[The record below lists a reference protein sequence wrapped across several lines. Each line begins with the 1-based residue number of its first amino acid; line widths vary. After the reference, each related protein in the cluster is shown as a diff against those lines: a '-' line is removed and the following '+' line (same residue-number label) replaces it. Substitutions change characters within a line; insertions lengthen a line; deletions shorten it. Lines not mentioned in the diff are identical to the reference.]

1 MFGRLNLASPGHP
14 NVRSVGVQIFAEKM
28 EEEEDII
35 VREEDREMERL
46 KGNGINIKSTTGF
59 LFCPRCGLRRPKGKG
74 IKYCPSCGCK
84 LLEEGSL
91 PYTPKSYS
99 VNEVFINNKIKERRI
114 MEGVDSIVSLMQQ
127 NQSKKNKNDFSSI
140 SAVEKADN
148 GDYKKAIDEFSEL
161 IRLNPKDAN
170 SYFARATLKVRV
182 GDIKGARRD
191 FEMSEMYHRTS
202 NITLQNYPVV

>member
-59 LFCPRCGLRRPKGKG
+59 LFCPRCGLRRPKEKG
-74 IKYCPSCGCK
+74 IKYCPNCGCK
-84 LLEEGSL
+84 LIEEGSL

-99 VNEVFINNKIKERRI
+99 VKEVFINNKIKERRI

>member
-46 KGNGINIKSTTGF
+46 KENGINIKSTTGF

-99 VNEVFINNKIKERRI
+99 VKEVFINNKIKERRI

-127 NQSKKNKNDFSSI
+127 NQSKKNKNDLSSI